1 MATVNTRL
9 VLRNDE
15 LSNWNSSSRELLKGE
30 AALAWLSGDLYEIRI
45 GTGGKTW
52 SQLNGCNIRIP
63 AANVKDLAY
72 AEYQLSALE
81 TQAGEASRF

>member
-15 LSNWNSSSRELLKGE
+15 LSNWNASSRELLKGE
-30 AALAWLSGDLYEIRI
+30 AALAWLSGDLYEIRV

-52 SQLNGCNIRIP
+52 SQLGGCNIRIP
-63 AANVKDLAY
+63 AANVRDLAY
-72 AEYQLSALE
+72 AEY
-81 TQAGEASRF
+81 